1 MCSIITGLLRF
12 AFSVLVQRQFFT
24 GLAATVGVW
33 AVRLR
38 RGHSAVQAKATLARG
53 GWSWSTGHV
62 VLDKGLSC
70 EPPLLVYNGRIAVP
84 VSATCYL

>member
-12 AFSVLVQRQFFT
+12 AFSVLVQRQFSI

-38 RGHSAVQAKATLARG
+38 RGHSAVQAKAALAHG
-53 GWSWSTGHV
+53 GWSWSTGRV
-62 VLDKGLSC
+62 VLDKVPC